1 MATSLQRTFL
11 VAVMILVLLAG
22 LIGWALKA
30 TASSTSY
37 PYQGASTSSYI
48 ALHASP
54 HSNCLP
60 PPYDC

>member
-11 VAVMILVLLAG
+11 VAVMILVLLAS

-30 TASSTSY
+30 TTSSTSY
-37 PYQGASTSSYI
+37 PYHTSVTSGYI

-54 HSNCLP
+54 RGNCLP